1 MINALKA
8 EEKIDLKRKQTQ
20 EKNEANKQ
28 KYTEVLNERW
38 SKRDE
43 TEAGEVQSRKEKTRN
58 RKDN

>member
-1 MINALKA
+1 
-8 EEKIDLKRKQTQ
+8 LKRKQTQ